1 MTEFE
6 TSTQDVTTDEVLNAK
21 AGIIERCVER
31 ARQECQQRPSV
42 FRSISD
48 RRAYAGMLCNLG
60 TPNASRLQWP
70 SRHRENH
77 CYLTALKRLTSKL
90 SRCSRSLKVS
100 VFRLLFMG

>member
-42 FRSISD
+42 FRSIQI
-48 RRAYAGMLCNLG
+48 GELTLG
-60 TPNASRLQWP
+60 CFAT
-70 SRHRENH
+70 
-77 CYLTALKRLTSKL
+77 
-90 SRCSRSLKVS
+90 
-100 VFRLLFMG
+100 